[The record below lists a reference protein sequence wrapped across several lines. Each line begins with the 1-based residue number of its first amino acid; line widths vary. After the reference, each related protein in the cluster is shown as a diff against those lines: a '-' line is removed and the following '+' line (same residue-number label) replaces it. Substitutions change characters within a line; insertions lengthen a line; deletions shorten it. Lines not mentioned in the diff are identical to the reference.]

1 MELRNLENAGWPIGM
16 WWAGVCRRGQ
26 RVVMLAAVA
35 VLLSTLAQASAEAAC
50 SDASAEP
57 ACSEPAC
64 SESAAP
70 AEELRP
76 MMASSRIP
84 ADHLQQY
91 SDLALGWMQEYLRID
106 TTNPPG
112 NEMRAVAFYKK
123 ILDQEG
129 IENRPFE
136 YAPGRG
142 DLWARL
148 PHTSA
153 QAQHPIILLNHM
165 DVVTSDAAHWKVPPF
180 SGEIKDGFLWGRGAQ
195 DMKDEGLAQLVVM
208 VMLKRE
214 KVELDRD
221 VIFLAVADEE
231 ADGTGSDW
239 FIAHQRG
246 MLENAEFLINEGGEN
261 LLEGGKVKYVGVDV
275 GEKTTYWL
283 HVVAH
288 GRPGHASRPIPDS
301 APNRLV
307 RALDRILAYRTPLR
321 VLPVV
326 EEFLREMA
334 PYEPPEVAREYRNIG
349 KAVEDK
355 KFQEDVEKDE
365 ALNFL
370 LRDTISLTMMGGSE
384 QTNVIP
390 PEAWANLDVRILPG
404 GDPKALLEEIRRV
417 VDDPNVTIEPVN
429 AEFRQANYSPTNTA
443 LYDAIRKVSAKYFP
457 GTPVVPHITSGYTEN
472 QRYRPLGINA
482 YGFCPYTATEEEGN
496 TEHGNDERIRVEEV
510 RRGPR
515 ILFDVVA
522 AVAGA
527 R

>member
-1 MELRNLENAGWPIGM
+1 MGMSRGASGCNWGILRKSLGALVIGCVVLSGGGWATGRCAETAQHELPEAG
-16 WWAGVCRRGQ
+16 
-26 RVVMLAAVA
+26 L
-35 VLLSTLAQASAEAAC
+35 
-50 SDASAEP
+50 
-57 ACSEPAC
+57 
-64 SESAAP
+64 
-70 AEELRP
+70 
-76 MMASSRIP
+76 ASSRIS
-84 ADHLQQY
+84 AEHLQQY
-91 SDLALGWMQEYLRID
+91 SDWALQWMQEYLRID

-112 NEMRAVAFYKK
+112 NEMRAAAFFKK

-129 IENRPFE
+129 IENRIFE
-136 YAPGRG
+136 CAPGRA

-148 PHTSA
+148 PRTHA
-153 QAQHPIILLNHM
+153 GEAKRPIILLNHM

-180 SGEIKDGFLWGRGAQ
+180 SGEIKDGYLWGRGAQ

-208 VMLKRE
+208 VMLRRE
-214 KVELDRD
+214 HVALDRD

-231 ADGTGSDW
+231 AGGTGTDW
-239 FIAHQRG
+239 FIEHHRELLG
-246 MLENAEFLINEGGEN
+246 NAEFLVNEGGEN
-261 LLEGGKVKYVGVDV
+261 LLEAGKVKYVGVDV
-275 GEKTTYWL
+275 GEKTTFWL
-283 HVVAH
+283 HLVAH
-288 GRPGHASRPIPDS
+288 GRAGHGSRPIADS

-326 EEFLREMA
+326 DEFLRDMA
-334 PYEPPEVAREYRNIG
+334 PYEPPQREREFGNIQ
-349 KAVEDK
+349 KALEDK
-355 KFQEDVEKDE
+355 KFQDEIEKDE
-365 ALNFL
+365 SLNFL

-390 PEAWANLDVRILPG
+390 PEAWANLDVRLLPG
-404 GDPKALLEEIRRV
+404 GDPKAVLEAIRRV
-417 VDDPNVTIEPVN
+417 ANDPNVTIEPLN
-429 AEFRQANYSPTNTA
+429 AQFRVANYSPTKTA
-443 LYDAIRKVSAKYFP
+443 LFDAIGQVSRHYFP

-472 QRYRPLGINA
+472 QRYRPLGIHA
-482 YGFCPYTATEEEGN
+482 YGFTPYAATDEEGH

>member
-1 MELRNLENAGWPIGM
+1 LGSTRLEDLGGPAGFWRKELWGRSPGRAIFL
-16 WWAGVCRRGQ
+16 GV
-26 RVVMLAAVA
+26 VA
-35 VLLSTLAQASAEAAC
+35 VLLGTAWQASAE
-50 SDASAEP
+50 SADPVEEP
-57 ACSEPAC
+57 GIT
-64 SESAAP
+64 
-70 AEELRP
+70 
-76 MMASSRIP
+76 MTSSRIS
-84 ADHLQQY
+84 AEHLQQY
-91 SDLALGWMQEYLRID
+91 SDLALTWMQEYLRID

-112 NEMRAVAFYKK
+112 HEMRAVDFYKR

-129 IENRPFE
+129 IQNRVFE
-136 YAPGRG
+136 YTSGRG

-148 PHTSA
+148 PHTTA
-153 QAQHPIILLNHM
+153 EAKRPIILLNHM
-165 DVVTSDAAHWKVPPF
+165 DVVTSDAAHWNVPPF
-180 SGEIKDGFLWGRGAQ
+180 SGEIKHGWLWGRGAQ

-231 ADGTGSDW
+231 AGGTGTDW
-239 FIAHQRG
+239 FIANQRDLLG
-246 MLENAEFLINEGGEN
+246 NAEFLINEGGEN
-261 LLEGGKVKYVGVDV
+261 LLENGKVKYVGVDV
-275 GEKTTYWL
+275 GEKTTFWL

-307 RALDRILAYRTPLR
+307 RALNRILAYHTPLT

-334 PYEPPEVAREYRNIG
+334 PYEPPEEAARYRNIR
-349 KAVEDK
+349 KAVEDR
-355 KFQEDVEKDE
+355 KFQQDVEKDE
-365 ALNFL
+365 SLNFL

-404 GDPKALLEEIRRV
+404 GDPKALLEQIRRV
-417 VDDPNVTIEPVN
+417 VDDPNVTVEPLN

-482 YGFCPYTATEEEGN
+482 YGFCPFTATEEEGN

-515 ILFDVVA
+515 VLFDVVA
-522 AVAGA
+522 AVAA
-527 R
+527 K

>member
-1 MELRNLENAGWPIGM
+1 LGLSKAE
-16 WWAGVCRRGQ
+16 GVSAEDARLAVWRQ
-26 RVVMLAAVA
+26 ARVVNLILMLALTAGYPGGA
-35 VLLSTLAQASAEAAC
+35 AAEAGAM
-50 SDASAEP
+50 
-57 ACSEPAC
+57 
-64 SESAAP
+64 
-70 AEELRP
+70 AEEP
-76 MMASSRIP
+76 TTAMASSRIP

-91 SDLALGWMQEYLRID
+91 SDLALTWMQEYLRID

-112 NEMRAVAFYKK
+112 HEMRAVSFYKR

-129 IENRPFE
+129 IENRVFE
-136 YAPGRG
+136 YTPGRG

-148 PHTSA
+148 PHTTA
-153 QAQHPIILLNHM
+153 EAKRPIVLLNHM

-180 SGEIKDGFLWGRGAQ
+180 SGEIKDGWLWGRGAQ

-214 KVELDRD
+214 KVALDRD

-231 ADGTGSDW
+231 ADGTGTDW
-239 FIAHQRG
+239 FIAHQRDLLG
-246 MLENAEFLINEGGEN
+246 NAEFLINEGGEN
-261 LLEGGKVKYVGVDV
+261 LLENGKVKYIGVDV
-275 GEKTTYWL
+275 GEKTTFWL

-307 RALDRILAYRTPLR
+307 HALDRILAYRTPLT

-326 EEFLREMA
+326 DEFLREMA
-334 PYEPPEVAREYRNIG
+334 PYEPPEKAREYRNIR
-349 KAVEDK
+349 KAIEDK
-355 KFQEDVEKDE
+355 KFQQDVEKDE

-390 PEAWANLDVRILPG
+390 AEAWANLDVRILPG
-404 GDPKALLEEIRRV
+404 GNPKALLDQIRLV
-417 VDDPNVTIEPVN
+417 VDDPNVTVEPLN
-429 AEFRQANYSPTNTA
+429 AEFREANYSPTNTA
-443 LYDAIRKVSAKYFP
+443 LYEAIRTVSAKYFP

-482 YGFCPYTATEEEGN
+482 YGFNPYTATDEEGN

-522 AVAGA
+522 AVAGQ
-527 R
+527 